1 MMCEFSVEY
10 VFGSLDK
17 ALAAELIDFWNLN
30 QASYQAELKSFRSHG
45 DLSEIEPLLSKQK
58 VLRRQPGAIARNQEG
73 SIIGVVFVV
82 FRELESHLNLGSH
95 AYFQRM
101 YVLPQARSY
110 RLMNQLYKKFLEGF
124 ISSVE
129 LRDHRA
135 GILIAENINPGLHK
149 GALRRYFARL
159 GFKMLGSNM
168 LGGEV
173 WLLKLR
179 NQFIF

>member
-1 MMCEFSVEY
+1 MCEFSVEY

-45 DLSEIEPLLSKQK
+45 DLSEIEPQLIKQK
-58 VLRRQPGAIARNQEG
+58 VLKRQPGAIARNQEG

-110 RLMNQLYKKFLEGF
+110 RLANQLYKKFLEGF

-149 GALRRYFARL
+149 GAMRRYFARL
-159 GFKMLGSNM
+159 GFKMLGSNQ

>member
-1 MMCEFSVEY
+1 MCEFSVEY
-10 VFGSLDK
+10 VFGSVDK
-17 ALAAELIDFWNLN
+17 ALAAELFDFWNLN
-30 QASYQAELKSFRSHG
+30 QASYQAELKSFRLHG
-45 DLSEIEPLLSKQK
+45 DLSEIEPLFVKQK
-58 VLRRQPGAIARNQEG
+58 VLKRQPGAIARNQEG

-82 FRELESHLNLGSH
+82 LRELESHLNLGSH

-110 RLMNQLYKKFLEGF
+110 RLANQLYKKFLEGF

-135 GILIAENINPGLHK
+135 STLMAENINLGLQK
-149 GALRRYFARL
+149 GSVRRYFARL
-159 GFKMLGSNM
+159 GFKMLGSNQ

>member
-10 VFGSLDK
+10 VFGSVDK
-17 ALAAELIDFWNLN
+17 PLAAELIDFWNLN
-30 QASYQAELKSFRSHG
+30 QAFYQAELKSFRSHG
-45 DLSEIEPLLSKQK
+45 DLSEIEPLLIKQK
-58 VLRRQPGAIARNQEG
+58 VLKRQPGAIARNQEG

-82 FRELESHLNLGSH
+82 LRELEAHLNLGSH

-101 YVLPQARSY
+101 YVLPEARSS
-110 RLMNQLYKKFLEGF
+110 RLANQLYKKFLEGF
-124 ISSVE
+124 IGSIQ

-135 GILIAENINPGLHK
+135 STLMAENINPGLHK
-149 GALRRYFARL
+149 GAMRRYFARL
-159 GFKMLGSNM
+159 GFKMLGSNR

>member
-1 MMCEFSVEY
+1 MCEFSVEY

-17 ALAAELIDFWNLN
+17 ALAAELFDFWNLN
-30 QASYQAELKSFRSHG
+30 QASYQAELKSFRSVKDSAG
-45 DLSEIEPLLSKQK
+45 IEPLFGKQK
-58 VLRRQPGAIARNQEG
+58 VLKRQPGAIARNQVG
-73 SIIGVVFVV
+73 SIVGVVFVV
-82 FRELESHLNLGSH
+82 LRELEAQLNLGSH

-101 YVLPQARSY
+101 YVLPEARSY
-110 RLMNQLYKKFLEGF
+110 RLTNQLYKKFLEGF
-124 ISSVE
+124 IGSVE

-135 GILIAENINPGLHK
+135 STLMAENINLGLQK
-149 GALRRYFARL
+149 GSVRRYFARL
-159 GFKMLGSNM
+159 GFKMLGSNQ

>member
-1 MMCEFSVEY
+1 MCEFSVEY

-58 VLRRQPGAIARNQEG
+58 VLRRQPGAIARDQEG

-110 RLMNQLYKKFLEGF
+110 RLTNQLYKKFLEGF

-149 GALRRYFARL
+149 GAMRRYFARL
-159 GFKMLGSNM
+159 GFKMLGSNQ

>member
-1 MMCEFSVEY
+1 MCEFSVEY
-10 VFGSLDK
+10 VFGSVDK

-58 VLRRQPGAIARNQEG
+58 VLRRQPGAISRNQEG

-82 FRELESHLNLGSH
+82 LRELDSRLNLGSH

-110 RLMNQLYKKFLEGF
+110 RLANQLYKKFLEGF

-135 GILIAENINPGLHK
+135 STLMAENINIGLQK
-149 GALRRYFARL
+149 GSVRRYFARL
-159 GFKMLGSNM
+159 GFKMLGSNQ

>member
-30 QASYQAELKSFRSHG
+30 QASYQAELKSFRSYG

-82 FRELESHLNLGSH
+82 LRELESHLNLGSH

-110 RLMNQLYKKFLEGF
+110 RLANQLYKKFLEGF

-129 LRDHRA
+129 SRDHRA
-135 GILIAENINPGLHK
+135 STLMAENINLGLQK
-149 GALRRYFARL
+149 GSVRRYFARL
-159 GFKMLGSNM
+159 GFKMLGSNQ

-173 WLLKLR
+173 WLLKLQT
-179 NQFIF
+179 QFIF

>member
-1 MMCEFSVEY
+1 MCEFSVEY
-10 VFGSLDK
+10 VFGSVDK

-110 RLMNQLYKKFLEGF
+110 RLTNQLYKKFLEGF

>member
-10 VFGSLDK
+10 VFGSVDK
-17 ALAAELIDFWNLN
+17 ALAAELFDFWNLN
-30 QASYQAELKSFRSHG
+30 QASYQAELKSFRSVRDSAG
-45 DLSEIEPLLSKQK
+45 IEPLLIKQK
-58 VLRRQPGAIARNQEG
+58 VLKRQPGAIARNQEG
-73 SIIGVVFVV
+73 SIVGVVFIVL
-82 FRELESHLNLGSH
+82 RELETHLNLGSH

-101 YVLPQARSY
+101 YVLPQARSS
-110 RLMNQLYKKFLEGF
+110 RLANQLYKKFLEGF

-135 GILIAENINPGLHK
+135 STLMSENINPGLQE
-149 GALRRYFARL
+149 GFMRRYFARL
-159 GFKMLGSNM
+159 GFKMLGSNQ

>member
-1 MMCEFSVEY
+1 MCEFSVEF
-10 VFGSLDK
+10 VFGSVDK
-17 ALAAELIDFWNLN
+17 PLAAELFDFWNHN
-30 QASYQAELKSFRSHG
+30 QASYQAELKSFRSVKDSAG
-45 DLSEIEPLLSKQK
+45 IEPLLSKQK
-58 VLRRQPGAIARNQEG
+58 VLRRQPGAIARNKEG

-135 GILIAENINPGLHK
+135 GILISENINPGLHK
-149 GALRRYFARL
+149 GAMRRYFARL

>member
-1 MMCEFSVEY
+1 MCEFSVEY
-10 VFGSLDK
+10 VFGSVDK

>member
-1 MMCEFSVEY
+1 MMCKFSVEY

-17 ALAAELIDFWNLN
+17 ALAAELFDFWNLN

-58 VLRRQPGAIARNQEG
+58 VLKRQPGAIARNQEG
-73 SIIGVVFVV
+73 SIVGVVFVV
-82 FRELESHLNLGSH
+82 LRELEAHLNLGSH

-101 YVLPQARSY
+101 YVLPQARSS
-110 RLMNQLYKKFLEGF
+110 RLANQLYKKFLEGF
-124 ISSVE
+124 IGSVE

-135 GILIAENINPGLHK
+135 STLMAENINPGLQE
-149 GALRRYFARL
+149 GFMRRYFARL
-159 GFKMLGSNM
+159 GFTMLGSNR

>member
-1 MMCEFSVEY
+1 MCEFSIEY
-10 VFGSLDK
+10 VFGSVDK
-17 ALAAELIDFWNLN
+17 ALAAELFDFWNLN
-30 QASYQAELKSFRSHG
+30 QASYQAELESFRSVEDSAG
-45 DLSEIEPLLSKQK
+45 IEPLFVKQK
-58 VLRRQPGAIARNQEG
+58 VLKRQPGAIARNQEG

-82 FRELESHLNLGSH
+82 LRELESHLNLGSH

-110 RLMNQLYKKFLEGF
+110 RLANQLYKKFLEGF

-129 LRDHRA
+129 SRDHRA
-135 GILIAENINPGLHK
+135 STLMAENINLGLQK
-149 GALRRYFARL
+149 GSVRRYFARL
-159 GFKMLGSNM
+159 GFKMLGSNQ

>member
-10 VFGSLDK
+10 VFGSVDK
-17 ALAAELIDFWNLN
+17 ALSAELFDFWNLN
-30 QASYQAELKSFRSHG
+30 QSYYQAEIKSFRSHG

-58 VLRRQPGAIARNQEG
+58 VLRRQPGAIARDQEG

-110 RLMNQLYKKFLEGF
+110 RLANQLYKKFLEGF

-135 GILIAENINPGLHK
+135 STLMAENINIGLQK
-149 GALRRYFARL
+149 GSVRRYFARL
-159 GFKMLGSNM
+159 GFKMLGSNQ

>member
-1 MMCEFSVEY
+1 MCEFSVEY
-10 VFGSLDK
+10 VFGSVDK
-17 ALAAELIDFWNLN
+17 ALAAELFDFWNLN
-30 QASYQAELKSFRSHG
+30 QASYQAELKSFRLHG
-45 DLSEIEPLLSKQK
+45 DLSEIEPLFVKQK
-58 VLRRQPGAIARNQEG
+58 VLKRQPGAIARNQEG

-82 FRELESHLNLGSH
+82 LRELESHLNLGSH

-110 RLMNQLYKKFLEGF
+110 RLTNQLYKKFLEGF

-129 LRDHRA
+129 SRDHRA
-135 GILIAENINPGLHK
+135 STLMAENINLGLQK
-149 GALRRYFARL
+149 GSVRRYFARL
-159 GFKMLGSNM
+159 GFKMLGSNQ

>member
-1 MMCEFSVEY
+1 MCEFSVEY

>member
-10 VFGSLDK
+10 VFGSVDK
-17 ALAAELIDFWNLN
+17 ALSAELIDFWNLN

-45 DLSEIEPLLSKQK
+45 DLSEIEPLLGKQK

-82 FRELESHLNLGSH
+82 LRELDAHLNLGSH

-101 YVLPQARSY
+101 YVLPEARSY
-110 RLMNQLYKKFLEGF
+110 RLTNQLYKKFLEGF
-124 ISSVE
+124 IGSVE

-135 GILIAENINPGLHK
+135 SALMAENINLGLQK
-149 GALRRYFARL
+149 GSVRRYFARL
-159 GFKMLGSNM
+159 GFKMLGSNQ

>member
-58 VLRRQPGAIARNQEG
+58 VLRRQPGAIARDQEG

-149 GALRRYFARL
+149 GAMRRYFARL
-159 GFKMLGSNM
+159 GFKMLGYNQ

>member
-10 VFGSLDK
+10 VFGSVDK
-17 ALAAELIDFWNLN
+17 ALAAELFDFWNLN
-30 QASYQAELKSFRSHG
+30 QASYQAELKSFRSVRDSAG
-45 DLSEIEPLLSKQK
+45 IEPLLIKQK
-58 VLRRQPGAIARNQEG
+58 VLKRQPGAIARNQVG
-73 SIIGVVFVV
+73 SIVGVVFVV
-82 FRELESHLNLGSH
+82 LRELEAQLNLGSH

-101 YVLPQARSY
+101 YVLPETRSY
-110 RLMNQLYKKFLEGF
+110 RLTNQLYKKFLEGF
-124 ISSVE
+124 IGSVE

-135 GILIAENINPGLHK
+135 SALMAENINLGLQK
-149 GALRRYFARL
+149 GSVRRYFARL
-159 GFKMLGSNM
+159 GFKMLGSNQ

>member
-1 MMCEFSVEY
+1 MCEFSVEY

-135 GILIAENINPGLHK
+135 GILISENINPGLHK
-149 GALRRYFARL
+149 GAMRRYFARL

>member
-58 VLRRQPGAIARNQEG
+58 VLRRQPGAIARDQEG

-149 GALRRYFARL
+149 GAMRRYFARL

>member
-110 RLMNQLYKKFLEGF
+110 RLANQLYKKFLEGF

-159 GFKMLGSNM
+159 GFKMLGSNQ

>member
-1 MMCEFSVEY
+1 MCEFSVEY
-10 VFGSLDK
+10 VFGSVDK
-17 ALAAELIDFWNLN
+17 ALAAELFDFWNLN
-30 QASYQAELKSFRSHG
+30 QASYQAELKSFTSHG

-82 FRELESHLNLGSH
+82 LRELESHLNLGSH

-110 RLMNQLYKKFLEGF
+110 RLVNQLYKKFLEGF

-135 GILIAENINPGLHK
+135 STLMAENINLGLQK
-149 GALRRYFARL
+149 GSVRRYFARL
-159 GFKMLGSNM
+159 GFKMLGSNQ

>member
-10 VFGSLDK
+10 VFGSVDK
-17 ALAAELIDFWNLN
+17 ALAAELFDFWNLN
-30 QASYQAELKSFRSHG
+30 QASYQAELKSFRLVKNSA
-45 DLSEIEPLLSKQK
+45 EIEPLSVKQK
-58 VLRRQPGAIARNQEG
+58 VLKRQPGAIARNQEG

-82 FRELESHLNLGSH
+82 LRELESHLNLGSH

-101 YVLPQARSY
+101 YVLPEARSY
-110 RLMNQLYKKFLEGF
+110 RLTNQLYKKFLEGF

-135 GILIAENINPGLHK
+135 STLMAENINLGLQK
-149 GALRRYFARL
+149 GSVRRYFARL
-159 GFKMLGSNM
+159 GFKMLGSNQ

>member
-1 MMCEFSVEY
+1 MCEFSVEY
-10 VFGSLDK
+10 VFGSVDK
-17 ALAAELIDFWNLN
+17 ALAAELFDFWNLN
-30 QASYQAELKSFRSHG
+30 QASYQAELKSFKSHV

-73 SIIGVVFVV
+73 SIVGVVFVV
-82 FRELESHLNLGSH
+82 LRELEAHLNLGSH

-101 YVLPQARSY
+101 YVLPEARSS
-110 RLMNQLYKKFLEGF
+110 RLANQLYKKFLEGF

-135 GILIAENINPGLHK
+135 STLMSENINLGLQK
-149 GALRRYFARL
+149 GSMRRYFARL
-159 GFKMLGSNM
+159 GFKMLGSNQF
-168 LGGEV
+168 GGEV